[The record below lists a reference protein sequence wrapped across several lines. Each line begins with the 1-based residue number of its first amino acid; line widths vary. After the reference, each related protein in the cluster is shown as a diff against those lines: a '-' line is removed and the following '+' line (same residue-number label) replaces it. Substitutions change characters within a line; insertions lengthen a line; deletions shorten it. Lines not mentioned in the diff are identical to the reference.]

1 MGETKSTVGSAVI
14 RVNGGRISGDIVA
27 GGNGGT
33 VGNAAVIISGG
44 IIKGSITKG
53 SATRM
58 ENAETS
64 VTVDGNKA
72 SIGGNIEADKVTL
85 KNVSSSG
92 YADGFDRYAGT
103 ISAPVVVL
111 DNVKNNIL
119 ATLEGLESLSAVNA
133 SMAEITAG
141 DEMEL
146 QSLELGGGSSL
157 GLFRSADHTVST
169 ETETTL
175 TVIDSLQVSGSG
187 SVLNANLVMAEG
199 SMLNLAGNSL
209 QLGSSLTLGGVVL
222 DDTTV
227 NLVKSLTVGSSLTL
241 FTGVDE
247 LIIGSDSWT
256 GAMTTEASA
265 AFSNAEL
272 DGYRLVY
279 DGAASGKVSI
289 TTAAVPE
296 PATTTLSLLALA
308 ALAARRR
315 RK

>member
-1 MGETKSTVGSAVI
+1 MGAPSTVGSANI
-14 RVNGGRISGDIVA
+14 RVSGGTITGDIVA
-27 GGNGGT
+27 GGLTGGT
-33 VGNAAVIISGG
+33 VGSAEVTISGG
-44 IIKGSITKG
+44 DIKGGITKG
-53 SATRM
+53 AAAS
-58 ENAETS
+58 S
-64 VTVDGNKA
+64 VVTIDGNKA

-92 YADGFDRYAGT
+92 YADGFDRYAGS

-175 TVIDSLQVSGSG
+175 TVIDSLRVSGSG

-209 QLGSSLTLGGVVL
+209 KLGSSLTLGGVAL

-265 AFSNAEL
+265 AFSNIEL
-272 DGYRLVY
+272 GGYRLVY
-279 DGAASGKVSI
+279 EGAASGKVSI
-289 TTAAVPE
+289 ATAAVPE
-296 PATTTLSLLALA
+296 PTTATLSLLALA